1 MVKAVAAKSSKA
13 SLRMGGRLRQIRA
26 RLCHVLRGE
35 PSRIAVLLCFTFS
48 PAQAGTKV
56 PVTLELV
63 LALDSSASVDAREF
77 ELQNKG
83 IALAFRDPEILE
95 AVDNMKPF
103 GTAIAVMQW
112 GAKGETQIVVPFT
125 HIENARD
132 AKAFG
137 FRVGLIRR
145 WMRASATSIATGIN
159 DAAMLID
166 NNEYEGQRKVIDV
179 SGDGVDNGGIDLG
192 GARIRASRAG
202 ITINGLAIEAEDKK
216 LTGYYESN
224 VIIGADAFVESANGF
239 EDFAR
244 AIKEKLLR
252 ELRPLGS

>member
-1 MVKAVAAKSSKA
+1 M
-13 SLRMGGRLRQIRA
+13 
-26 RLCHVLRGE
+26 RGE
-35 PSRIAVLLCFTFS
+35 GSRICVCALLLAN
-48 PAQAGTKV
+48 PALAQDKI

-77 ELQNKG
+77 QLQNEG
-83 IALAFRDPEILE
+83 IALAFRDAEVVKAI
-95 AVDNMKPF
+95 DNMKPF
-103 GTAIAVMQW
+103 GAAIAVIQW
-112 GAKGETQIVVPFT
+112 GAKDETQVVLPFT

-132 AKAFG
+132 VKAFG

-159 DAAMLID
+159 DASALIES
-166 NNEYEGQRKVIDV
+166 NGFEGQRKVIDI
-179 SGDGVDNGGIDLG
+179 SGDGVDNGGIDLDS
-192 GARIRASRAG
+192 ARIQANRTG
-202 ITINGLAIEAEDKK
+202 ITVNGLAIESEDKK
-216 LTGYYESN
+216 LTDYYEKQ
-224 VIIGADAFVESANGF
+224 VIIGADAFVESAQGF